1 MTRSSTKEL
10 FTPFKDPKREFRSSK
25 KLFKTLSLDESRS
38 LAFDLFFDLE
48 ENSEEEVTETMAETM
63 VWDEKIILKS
73 VKPAN
78 SLIKR
83 VYMLSLR
90 ERMKLDLEARLIG
103 ETLVLNRS
111 LDPLY
116 GDYIELNYLSVP
128 LKLRRDRLD
137 DLMPTIKEGEV
148 VDKNMIEEVKTRDD
162 NKMVSKIF
170 RYPNKY
176 EKDEKICID
185 YAYNLK
191 FSCMIGFELV
201 HANFFPNLPNN
212 VMSKK
217 FYNSIIKDK
226 IEFRRRN
233 KLGNFNNVLV
243 FIGNFYVITDFT
255 VVKDMDP
262 YLDEGIKEVVVKE
275 PFCEVLCM
283 ETRRF
288 DGIITIHNEDDSNFR
303 VTKSSTS
310 LNNTSQISPVHAI
323 APVLPTKEPEYSFSI
338 GYEHLST
345 TLETESDEVIKS
357 SAKNLV
363 PIPSEYEVT
372 FDDENSSLKFD
383 YIEEFSGELM
393 PTTINSF
400 PRSLEN
406 FHANTVV
413 ETLPI
418 SPIPVKDGD
427 SHREEKHMF
436 TSTDDLMPL
445 GIESDDYDSEGDI
458 HFLEELL
465 VNDSIPLPK
474 NESSY
479 FDDHDEPSFPRPP
492 PKPPDVEF
500 FFDFQPNS
508 RELILAV
515 MNNIDE
521 LNEDECFDLGREID
535 VFTNVEDDDYFS
547 FVFVIRIF
555 LSYLTYPEVSPL
567 LLFARSEDT
576 IFDLGISI

>member
-48 ENSEEEVTETMAETM
+48 ENSEEEVTETMAETIGSDKEDANEHIEK
-63 VWDEKIILKS
+63 VLDIEDPKAKFLSKYCPPPRTAKKIKEVGHEDESAVEREEIDTS
-73 VKPAN
+73 HPATQAQP
-78 SLIKR
+78 SIAQQDPRPKR
-83 VYMLSLR
+83 GAIPTKTAADAKVAIQDMAKYSQKWHNETSRARSTKTSDGLGVIQ
-90 ERMKLDLEARLIG
+90 ARL
-103 ETLVLNRS
+103 N
-111 LDPLY
+111 
-116 GDYIELNYLSVP
+116 
-128 LKLRRDRLD
+128 KLRRE
-137 DLMPTIKEGEV
+137 IK
-148 VDKNMIEEVKTRDD
+148 R
-162 NKMVSKIF
+162 
-170 RYPNKY
+170 
-176 EKDEKICID
+176 
-185 YAYNLK
+185 
-191 FSCMIGFELV
+191 
-201 HANFFPNLPNN
+201 
-212 VMSKK
+212 
-217 FYNSIIKDK
+217 
-226 IEFRRRN
+226 
-233 KLGNFNNVLV
+233 
-243 FIGNFYVITDFT
+243 